1 MKRYIAILL
10 ICLLSGVLSAKNN
23 ARWLR
28 YPSISP
34 DGSTI
39 LFSYMGNIY
48 RVDTNG
54 GTAIPVT
61 TGNDY
66 NMRPVWSH
74 DGKTIAFASDKYG
87 NFDIYTMPV
96 TGGIPIRL
104 TFNSENDYPYDFTI
118 DNNQVLFGSNR
129 EAPAKSVRF
138 PGSRYFQNLYTIPV
152 NGGRPVL
159 VTAAGAEDA
168 HYNSNGTKIIFQDKK
183 GYEDAYRKH
192 HTSHITRDI
201 WIYNISENKYTK
213 ITSFQ
218 GEDREPVFGQDD
230 KTIYYLN
237 EKNNTLNLYK
247 KSLSDNTEKE
257 ITNFKN
263 FPVRDLSISNNDNLS
278 FVWKGDVYTVKDG
291 QTPKKINIEV
301 SDDTGYKIVKNIPI
315 SSVSEFTVRPDG
327 KEIAF
332 VNRGEVFVTSTDYSR
347 TKRITDTPEQER
359 MINWAPDGKTLVYSS
374 ERNGSWSIYKVTMK
388 YPEEK
393 YFYAST
399 LLKTEPL
406 VENSSDDFQPDYSPD
421 GKKLAYIDERNILKV
436 LDLKKHKTVTV
447 LPEGSNHSYSDGD
460 WGFEWSPDSKW
471 LLVDDQK
478 GRMSDNNTALIKADG
493 TGEIRFPV
501 NSGFG
506 ENNAKWSLDGKMMT
520 YLCSRDG
527 LKTLSQRNVEENIF
541 AVFFDQK
548 AYDRYILSKEDLA
561 LLKEKEESDKN
572 AKKKKDS
579 EKEEKNKEKADKK
592 KEKKDPLNIDLK
604 NIESRKVKLTINSC
618 RISDYILNKDGSKAY
633 YMASSEGKGYDLW
646 ETEPRTNETKILA
659 KLQGSPSGIELS
671 NDEKMIFVSN
681 GGKLVKVD
689 AGSGKISYI
698 SINGKMKLN
707 SYTERN
713 YIFEHI
719 WRQVTKKFYDPKI
732 HGIDWK
738 MYHDEYAKFLPY
750 INNNYD
756 FQVLLSEMLG
766 ELNGSHTGGRYYPQ
780 NGNSNQTASLGL
792 LYDETYTGKG
802 IKVNE
807 IIQGG
812 PLDCAENKIKAGDII
827 LQINKD
833 TIKANE
839 NWNKYLNDISN
850 TNILLTVK
858 SGRKTFTQTIRP
870 VSISTEKSLM
880 YKRWTRMMAHMVDSL
895 SNGQLGYV
903 HIQGMNDNSFKDIYE
918 NVMGKNR
925 DKKALVVD
933 TRFNGGGWLHD
944 ELNTFLSGKLYLKFA
959 PQGHLLKGGESLNRW
974 NKPSIVIIS
983 EGNYSDAFI
992 FPFIYKQNHIGKLVG
1007 MPVAGTGTAVWWERQ
1022 IDPSIVF
1029 GIPMVATI
1037 GLDEKVTENKELEP
1051 DIMVSLP
1058 YNDFLNGK
1066 DPQLETA
1073 VKELMKEVK

>member
-1 MKRYIAILL
+1 MRRCITILL
-10 ICLLSGVLSAKNN
+10 ICLLSGSLSAKNE

-39 LFSYMGNIY
+39 LFGYMGNIY
-48 RVDTNG
+48 RIDADG

-87 NFDIYTMPV
+87 NFDIYTIPAS
-96 TGGIPIRL
+96 GGIPLRI
-104 TFNSENDYPYDFTI
+104 TFNSENDYPYDFTT
-118 DNNQVLFGSNR
+118 DNNKVLFGSNR
-129 EAPAKSVRF
+129 EAPSKSVRF
-138 PGSRYFQNLYTIPV
+138 PGIRYFKNIYTIPV

-159 VTAAGAEDA
+159 LTAAGAENV
-168 HYNSNGTKIIFQDKK
+168 HYNSDGTKIIFQDKK
-183 GYEDAYRKH
+183 GYEDTYRKH

-218 GEDREPVFGQDD
+218 GEDREPVFGENDS
-230 KTIYYLN
+230 TIYYLN
-237 EKNNTLNLYK
+237 EKDSTLNLYK
-247 KSLSDNTEKE
+247 RSLTDKTEKE
-257 ITNFKN
+257 ITHFKD
-263 FPVRDLSISNNDNLS
+263 FPVRNLSISNNNTLS
-278 FVWKGDVYTVKDG
+278 FVWKGDIYTVKDG
-291 QTPKKINIEV
+291 QTPKKLNIEV
-301 SDDTGYKIVKNIPI
+301 SDDSGYKKINNI
-315 SSVSEFTVRPDG
+315 SVNKVSEFKVSPDG

-332 VNRGEVFVTSTDYSR
+332 INRGEVFVTAVDDSR

-359 MINWAPDGKTLVYSS
+359 MINWSPDGKTLVYSS

-388 YPEEK
+388 FSKEK

-399 LLKTEPL
+399 LLNTEPL
-406 VENSSDDFQPDYSPD
+406 VENSSDDFQPDFSPD
-421 GKKLAYIDERNILKV
+421 GKKLAYINERNILKV
-436 LDLKKHKTVTV
+436 LDLKKHKTVTI
-447 LPEGSNHSYSDGD
+447 LPEGSNYSYSDGD

-478 GRMSDNNTALIKADG
+478 GGMSNSNSALIKADG
-493 TGEIRFPV
+493 TGKIRFPV

-506 ENNAKWSLDGKMMT
+506 ENDAKWSLGGKMMT

-527 LKTLSQRNVEENIF
+527 LKTLSQGDVEENIF

-548 AYDRYILSKEDLA
+548 AYDRYILSKEDFD
-561 LLKEKEESDKN
+561 LLKDKEESDKK
-572 AKKKKDS
+572 AEKKVYS
-579 EKEEKNKEKADKK
+579 EKEGKEKEKAEK
-592 KEKKDPLNIDLK
+592 KEERKNPLKINLK
-604 NIESRKVKLTINSC
+604 NIDSRKVKLTINSC
-618 RISDYILNKDGSKAY
+618 RISDYILNKDGSKVY
-633 YMASSEGKGYDLW
+633 YMASSEGKKYNLW

-659 KLQGSPSGIELS
+659 KLQGSPSGIDLS
-671 NDEKMIFVSN
+671 KDEKTLFVRN
-681 GGKLVKVD
+681 GGKLVMVD
-689 AGSGKISYI
+689 ASDGKISYI

-707 SYTERN
+707 FSAERK
-713 YIFEHI
+713 YIFDHI

-766 ELNGSHTGGRYYPQ
+766 ELNASHTGGRYYPKKE
-780 NGNSNQTASLGL
+780 NSDMTTSLGL

-802 IKVNE
+802 IKISE
-807 IIQGG
+807 IISGG
-812 PLDCAENKIKAGDII
+812 PLDYAENKITDGDII
-827 LQINKD
+827 LQINSD
-833 TIKANE
+833 TIKKND
-839 NWNKYLNDISN
+839 NWNKYLNNIIN
-850 TNILLTVK
+850 TNTLLKVK
-858 SGRKTFTQTIRP
+858 SGKKTFTQIIRP
-870 VSISTEKSLM
+870 VSFNTEKTLM
-880 YKRWTRMMAHMVDSL
+880 YKRWTHMMAHMVDSL
-895 SNGQLGYV
+895 SNGKLGYV
-903 HIQGMNDNSFKDIYE
+903 HIQGMDDNSFKHVYE
-918 NVMGKNR
+918 NVMGKNH

-944 ELNTFLSGKLYLKFA
+944 DLNTFLSGKLYMKFA
-959 PQGHLLKGGESLNRW
+959 PQGHILKGGESLNRW
-974 NKPSIVIIS
+974 TKPSIVIMS
-983 EGNYSDAFI
+983 EGNYSDAFM

-1007 MPVAGTGTAVWWERQ
+1007 MPVAGTGTAVWWESQ
-1022 IDPSIVF
+1022 IDPTIVF

-1037 GLDEKVTENKELEP
+1037 GMDKKVTENKELEP
-1051 DIMVSLP
+1051 DIEVKLP

-1066 DPQLETA
+1066 DPQIETA
-1073 VKELMKEVK
+1073 VKELMKEFK